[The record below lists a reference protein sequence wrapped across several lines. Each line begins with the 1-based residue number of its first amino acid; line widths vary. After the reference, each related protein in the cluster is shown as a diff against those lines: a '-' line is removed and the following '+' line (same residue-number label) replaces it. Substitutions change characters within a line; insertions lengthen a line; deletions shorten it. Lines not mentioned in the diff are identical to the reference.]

1 MIVYDGLKSDF
12 LRSVQEDTLAEEIE
26 QCVLQR
32 LGRHTVQNEFMS
44 WVNSYN
50 YMYKVLNDPGIPENA
65 GVAIEYNIPQTAK
78 RVDFMISGYDAE
90 NHPDM
95 VIAELTQE
103 NQLVQ
108 YTSKNSAPRQAYA
121 AKLKGEKRKSS
132 VTNMFK
138 GSGSYV
144 DVPEGMIDTILADE
158 YDIIGL
164 SREAA

>member
-32 LGRHTVQNEFMS
+32 LGHHTVQNEFMS

-50 YMYKVLNDPGIPENA
+50 YMYKVLSDPGIPENA

-90 NHPDM
+90 NLC
-95 VIAELTQE
+95 V
-103 NQLVQ
+103 
-108 YTSKNSAPRQAYA
+108 
-121 AKLKGEKRKSS
+121 
-132 VTNMFK
+132 MF
-138 GSGSYV
+138 
-144 DVPEGMIDTILADE
+144 LADVKQMSCNE
-158 YDIIGL
+158 KVGQSYTHV
-164 SREAA
+164 